1 MLPPLLLVRRAYP
14 DIIIVG
20 MASSQLQAM
29 GLGHLKRALLADEEV
44 WSGDRDHRFASQMA
58 AGRQALARGGIV
70 LIAADGQMGSRLQQM
85 PFHGR
90 RRPFGIGFAELA
102 TATGAEVIP
111 VFTRLNAS
119 GKVDIQFHKW
129 LTAVD
134 PEASREESVADLV
147 RQYAV
152 MLQDVWAEVPG
163 NIAWHSIRK
172 FLGLPSS

>member
-1 MLPPLLLVRRAYP
+1 
-14 DIIIVG
+14 
-20 MASSQLQAM
+20 
-29 GLGHLKRALLADEEV
+29 
-44 WSGDRDHRFASQMA
+44 MA

-70 LIAADGQMGSRLQQM
+70 VIAADGQMGSRLQQL

-102 TATGAEVIP
+102 AATGAEVVP

-119 GKVDIQFHKW
+119 GKVDILFHKS

-134 PEASREESVADLV
+134 PYATREESVAALV
-147 RQYAV
+147 RQYAGL
-152 MLQDVWAEVPG
+152 LQDVWAEDPG

-172 FLGLPSS
+172 FLGSPPT